1 MSLRSVLII
10 CPSNFAHMNY
20 KNIKPKS
27 GKNPGGICSIL
38 IADINWMQDPIIADL
53 NLGQVITP
61 VLFKPGMD
69 FIQLNLLQ
77 KTYSYTETPKDTKS
91 GTYYEIAISGTLD
104 YMNSEL
110 QQQLENL
117 RFKQLIT
124 IVQFLPGTKKILG
137 NKDFGLSLRFSNQ
150 NTTDNSGGL
159 LSIPISITGNLA
171 TAPSFYNI

>member
-1 MSLRSVLII
+1 
-10 CPSNFAHMNY
+10 MNY

-38 IADINWMQDPIIADL
+38 IADINWIQDIIFPDL
-53 NLGQVITP
+53 NSGQIITP
-61 VLFKPGMD
+61 VVFKQD
-69 FIQLNLLQ
+69 KNFIQLNLLQ

-91 GTYYEIAISGTLD
+91 GTYYEVAITGTLD
-104 YMNSEL
+104 YMNAEL

-117 RFKQLIT
+117 RYKQLST

-150 NTTDNSGGL
+150 NTTDNNGGL

-171 TAPSFYNI
+171 SAPPFYNI